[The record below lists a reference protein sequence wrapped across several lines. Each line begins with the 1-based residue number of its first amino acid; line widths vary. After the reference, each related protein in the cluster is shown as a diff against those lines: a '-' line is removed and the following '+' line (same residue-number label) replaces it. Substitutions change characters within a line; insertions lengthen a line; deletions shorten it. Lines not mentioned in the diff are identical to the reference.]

1 MPLVDQ
7 HGNLFKIKV
16 EPQEYDVKIVSS
28 RYTREARPREPAPPQ
43 GPDHRDR

>member
-28 RYTREARPREPAPPQ
+28 RYTREPRPRVPEPLQ
-43 GPDHRDR
+43 GIDHHNR